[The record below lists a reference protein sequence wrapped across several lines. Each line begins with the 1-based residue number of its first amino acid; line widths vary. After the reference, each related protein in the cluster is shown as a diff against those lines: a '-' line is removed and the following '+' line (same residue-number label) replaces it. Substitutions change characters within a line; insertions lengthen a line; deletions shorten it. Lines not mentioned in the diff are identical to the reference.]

1 MPELDTFCTED
12 GDLWV
17 VGTHDAMTARQMA
30 AAKIAHEVNHD
41 DLARLDEIP
50 ARRWTTGP
58 IEHPDGDAEYPLVD
72 ETAPGA
78 APVLIWD

>member
-17 VGTHDAMTARQMA
+17 VGTHDPSEARQLA
-30 AAKIAHEVNHD
+30 VEQLAREVARE
-41 DLARLDEIP
+41 DLARLDAEP

-58 IEHPDGDAEYPLVD
+58 IEHPHGDAEYPLVN
-72 ETAPGA
+72 ETVSGA
-78 APVLIWD
+78 APALIWG